1 MNGEND
7 TYTKSTKYIKYFG
20 ILVIAL
26 LLINI
31 LQFTVNSSTNIAKK
45 KIEMVISNFEKE
57 SEEIFEHC
65 SKENYNN
72 NIHNLIFE
80 NLDEKYNDNNYSTLI
95 YIDSCLV
102 FWSNN
107 NSNYPWHINPI
118 LDSDKIFET
127 NNSITYCKTF
137 CFDTNNFVVTL
148 LPLAYTYNVENK
160 YLHNGFPDFFKVNDN
175 YYAIFDNTNTKDT
188 ICNSNNEPLFS
199 LQKEKVSQYGSTF
212 NKVLFVIISIYIA
225 TVISVYLNSNKRKHH
240 GKIKNL
246 ITTLVCLTT
255 VRLILYIPLYFMLN
269 SDYNNFNGEKTLK
282 TINLF
287 ITAIYLFFLSINTF
301 IFLYNNYKVL
311 SIKKINKWTILACI
325 IIVNMI
331 NFFAVYKIII
341 NCNINIQFF
350 NLSNSNIVSF
360 LTTAS
365 IIFITSSSILTSLS
379 LLLLSSFKK
388 TNNIIFRYPILL
400 IFIYSACIATIY
412 DYAIRK
418 RDVRITEIMS
428 KNNIFNRNERLEKNL
443 ANKIFILSNDSVT
456 NNISLSNLLENGEST
471 HLNDKIKEV
480 FKSLIWNNYQIKYI
494 IADSSTK
501 MIIDKDTVLYNCN
514 SFFRNIVD
522 TDGVKVNDNIW
533 HIDDMFNIPYYLCL
547 IENDDYNIWID
558 VVPKY
563 NLEGIGYPELL
574 STDESFN
581 FQINISEY
589 SIALYE
595 NEVLVRNIGKF
606 VYPLYEQY
614 SKNDKILQ
622 TEKYHHYRYNI
633 DENKDIIISKPY
645 SLANYFFFP
654 LSVLF
659 IFLIIIMLSIYPFI
673 INTNKATAYKT
684 LNYKLQT
691 YVLSFF
697 LTSFTLIGLF
707 SIYQLYKT
715 NNDKNINILKE
726 KTYSLYKDIDMIV
739 NSIDSCSQ
747 ETMNNIINDLAFTN
761 FIDINIYDQ
770 DGYLYCTSNEEMFNN
785 NLTSNLINPV
795 AYSGLLNN
803 NIWFCEESIG
813 KYTFLSSY
821 IVFVDK
827 NSNIYAINIPY
838 FIKQT
843 ELKKEISDF
852 ITSFLNIYIIM
863 MLISIMIVYV
873 FTQRITQPLKKLQN
887 SIANLNIKGDKY
899 TKIDYQRNDE
909 IGALVSVYNNKV
921 DELIKNTELLAKNE
935 RELAWREMAKQ
946 VAHEIKNPLTP
957 MKLSTQYIYRL
968 WENNSENFN
977 QHFEKYKNS
986 MITEIDNLSEIATE
1000 FSNFAKTPSENKQ
1013 KMNIID
1019 FIKQIIDFY
1028 KQTSIDITFTTNNHN
1043 VHINADSGS
1052 LNRVFHNIIRNAIQ
1066 AYETFIN
1073 DENLVIGITC
1083 NYSEANKEI
1092 VIRIKDNGPGIPDDI
1107 KDKIF
1112 VPNFT
1117 TKNSGTGLG
1126 LAIVK
1131 NIIESTDGNIKLIDS
1146 SQQGAEFEI
1155 TLPTE

>member
-1 MNGEND
+1 MDTKND
-7 TYTKSTKYIKYFG
+7 THSKNIRYVKYFG
-20 ILVIAL
+20 IIVIAL
-26 LLINI
+26 LITNI
-31 LQFTVNSSTNIAKK
+31 LQYAIVSSTSIAKK
-45 KIEMVISNFEKE
+45 KVEMVIGNFEKE
-57 SEEIFEHC
+57 SEDIFKFFT
-65 SKENYNN
+65 KEDYN
-72 NIHNLIFE
+72 IDNLNMIFE
-80 NLDEKYNDNNYSTLI
+80 NYDEEYQKKNYSILI

-118 LDSDKIFET
+118 LESDNTFET

-137 CFDTNNFVVTL
+137 CFDTNNFAVTL

-160 YLHNGFPDFFKVNDN
+160 YLHNGFPDFFKVNGNFSANFNDM
-175 YYAIFDNTNTKDT
+175 
-188 ICNSNNEPLFS
+188 NSETSIYTSDKEPLFGI
-199 LQKEKVSQYGSTF
+199 EKTNITQYSSKF
-212 NKVLFVIISIYIA
+212 NRILFVIISIYIA
-225 TVISVYLNSNKRKHH
+225 ILISVYFNNNTKHTC
-240 GKIKNL
+240 KIKTLLTLLFCL
-246 ITTLVCLTT
+246 IA
-255 VRLILYIPLYFMLN
+255 VRLILYAPLHLMLN
-269 SDYNNFNGEKTLK
+269 GNYSIINGERTLK
-282 TINLF
+282 IINLF
-287 ITAIYLFFLSINTF
+287 ISAIYTFFIAINIF
-301 IFLYNNYKVL
+301 IFLYNNYKNL
-311 SIKKINKWTILACI
+311 SINKTNRWLIYLCITIINL
-325 IIVNMI
+325 I
-331 NFFAVYKIII
+331 NLFAVYKIII

-365 IIFITSSSILTSLS
+365 IILITSAAFFFSLSLS
-379 LLLLSSFKK
+379 LLSSYKK
-388 TNNIIFRYPILL
+388 TNIFIYKYPVLL

-412 DYAIRK
+412 DYAIKK
-418 RDVRITEIMS
+418 RDVRITEVMS

-443 ANKIFILSNDSVT
+443 SDKINILSNDSVT
-456 NNISLSNLLENGEST
+456 NNIIMSNLLENGEST
-471 HLNDKIKEV
+471 DLNDKIKEV
-480 FKSLIWNNYQIKYI
+480 FNNIIWNNYQIKYI
-494 IADSSTK
+494 IADSSTT
-501 MIIDKDTVLYNCN
+501 MVINKDTTLYNCN
-514 SFFRNIVD
+514 DFFQNIVE
-522 TDGVKVNDNIW
+522 TDGLKVNDNIW

-547 IENDDYNIWID
+547 IQTDVYNIWID

-581 FQINISEY
+581 FHINISEY

-595 NEVLVRNIGKF
+595 NGVLVRNIGKF
-606 VYPLYEQY
+606 VYPLYEQE
-614 SKNDKILQ
+614 SKNDKIIQ
-622 TEKYHHYRYNI
+622 TEKYHHYLYQI
-633 DENKDIIISKPY
+633 GEGKDIIISKPH

-654 LSVLF
+654 LSVVF
-659 IFLIIIMLSIYPFI
+659 ICLIIIILSIYPFI
-673 INTNKATAYKT
+673 YTNKTTAYKT

-697 LTSFTLIGLF
+697 LVSFTLIGIF

-747 ETMNNIINDLAFTN
+747 ETMKTIINDLAYTN

-785 NLTSNLINPV
+785 NLTSNLINPI
-795 AYSGLLNN
+795 AYSGLFNN

-813 KYTFLSSY
+813 KYKFLSSY
-821 IVFVDK
+821 IIFVDK
-827 NSNIYAINIPY
+827 NSNIFAINIPY

-843 ELKKEISDF
+843 ELKKEISSF

-863 MLISIMIVYV
+863 MLVSIMIVYI
-873 FTQRITQPLKKLQN
+873 FTQHITLPLKKLQN

-921 DELIKNTELLAKNE
+921 DELIKNAELLAKNE

-1000 FSNFAKTPSENKQ
+1000 FSNFAKTPGENKQ
-1013 KMNIID
+1013 EMNIID
-1019 FIKQIIDFY
+1019 FIKLIIDFY
-1028 KQTSIDITFTTNNHN
+1028 KQTSINITFTTNSDN

-1066 AYETFIN
+1066 AYETFID
-1073 DENLVIGITC
+1073 DENLVIEITC
-1083 NYSEANKEI
+1083 NYIESKKEI
-1092 VIRIKDNGPGIPDDI
+1092 VIKIKDNGPGIPDDI
-1107 KDKIF
+1107 KEKIF

-1131 NIIESTDGNIKLIDS
+1131 NIIENADGNIKLID

-1155 TLPTE
+1155 TLPTI